1 MKGGRRSRAEDARL
15 PAGLRT
21 STQAPRQ
28 VRAVRLTF
36 GCPERDRSTTFD
48 STAVANGR
56 IEWLLG
62 GARGSREATIYVK
75 GFLFGGER
83 PEVFDPWVESHRRLA
98 PHGWEGS
105 AAGWIW
111 QSGGLTS
118 LPVPVA
124 AATRLAW
131 DVYRSTRLAR
141 SVAILPHVG
150 FALAEVAGRF
160 LAQYAY
166 AARVAAATAAGLASV
181 IRELRHAGTDVR
193 LVAHSLGCWP
203 AIHAS
208 TLLHPDERPREIHLL
223 APACVED
230 ELGDRLDRLAR
241 QRTYVF
247 YSPTDPVLA
256 LGFRAVAL
264 RSALGAVGPRR
275 SYSGLVAV
283 DASPRLRGLRTH
295 GDYKHRLAELVAA
308 LEASAGEDQAAF
320 ATAPVRA

>member
-1 MKGGRRSRAEDARL
+1 
-15 PAGLRT
+15 
-21 STQAPRQ
+21 
-28 VRAVRLTF
+28 
-36 GCPERDRSTTFD
+36 
-48 STAVANGR
+48 VANGR
-56 IEWLLG
+56 IEWLVG
-62 GARGSREATIYVK
+62 GGRGSREATIYVK

-83 PEVFDPWVESHRRLA
+83 PEAFEPWVASHRLLE
-98 PHGWEGS
+98 PHGWESS

-124 AATRLAW
+124 AATRFAW
-131 DVYRSTRLAR
+131 DVYRSTRVAR
-141 SVAILPHVG
+141 SVSVLPHLG
-150 FALAEVAGRF
+150 FAIAEVAGRF

-166 AARVAAATAAGLASV
+166 AARVAAATAQGLAEA
-181 IRELRHAGTDVR
+181 IRELRRAGTDVR

-208 TLLHPDERPREIHLL
+208 TLLEADERPREIHLL

-230 ELGDRLDRLAR
+230 ELGDRLERLAR
-241 QRTYVF
+241 QRTFVF
-247 YSPTDPVLA
+247 FSPADPVLA
-256 LGFRAVAL
+256 LGFRALAM

-283 DASPRLRGLRTH
+283 DASPRLRAFRVH

-308 LEASAGEDQAAF
+308 LEASAGASE
-320 ATAPVRA
+320 APLARGLLPA

>member
-1 MKGGRRSRAEDARL
+1 MGRAH
-15 PAGLRT
+15 G
-21 STQAPRQ
+21 APQ
-28 VRAVRLTF
+28 
-36 GCPERDRSTTFD
+36 
-48 STAVANGR
+48 
-56 IEWLLG
+56 
-62 GARGSREATIYVK
+62 ATIYVK

-83 PEVFDPWVESHRRLA
+83 PEAFDPWLESHRRLA
-98 PHGWEGS
+98 PHGWDGA

-124 AATRLAW
+124 AATRLVW
-131 DVYRSTRLAR
+131 DVYRSVRLAR

-166 AARVAAATAAGLASV
+166 AARVAAETAEGLANA
-181 IRELRHAGTDVR
+181 IRELRRTGTDVR

-203 AIHAS
+203 AIHAAH
-208 TLLHPDERPREIHLL
+208 LLDPDERPREIHLL

-247 YSPTDPVLA
+247 FSPNDPVLA

-264 RSALGAVGPRR
+264 RSALGLVGPRR
-275 SYSGLVAV
+275 SYNGLVAV
-283 DASPRLRGLRTH
+283 DASTQLGWLRSH
-295 GDYKHRLAELVAA
+295 GDYKHRLWELVAA
-308 LEASAGEDQAAF
+308 LESSRADEREAAPLGL
-320 ATAPVRA
+320 ATPILA